1 MTNKFNM
8 SMVVVTEEPQVST
21 SPSRQ
26 TFVVGATVHIACTAV
41 AYPKPTFV
49 WRRHGFE
56 EQNDESGDIDG
67 QSSDGI
73 ANSDRVSFDND
84 GHLTIT
90 DATREDAGDWECT
103 ATNSLG
109 TGTATAVLDYIG

>member
-1 MTNKFNM
+1 MWM
-8 SMVVVTEEPQVST
+8 TEEPQVST

-26 TFVVGATVHIACTAV
+26 TFVIGATVHIACTAV

-56 EQNDESGDIDG
+56 EQDDASGDIDDNF
-67 QSSDGI
+67 SDGI
-73 ANSDRVSFDND
+73 VNSDRVSFDSD

-90 DATREDAGDWECT
+90 EATKQDAGEWECT
-103 ATNSLG
+103 ATNALG
-109 TGTATAVLDYIG
+109 TGSATAVLDYIGLSFVLMLR